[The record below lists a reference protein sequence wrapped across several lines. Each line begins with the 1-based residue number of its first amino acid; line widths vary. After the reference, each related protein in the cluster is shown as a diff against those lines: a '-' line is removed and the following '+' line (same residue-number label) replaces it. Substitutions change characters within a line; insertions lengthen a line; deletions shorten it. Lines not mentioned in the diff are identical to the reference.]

1 MEECIQKVDLAVSHG
16 HRDLAA
22 KLVSEAVRIGGFGF
36 NFLHEEVSLCDATCS
51 KELLWINLAL

>member
-36 NFLHEEVSLCDATCS
+36 NFLHEEVSLCDATCN
-51 KELLWINLAL
+51 KELL